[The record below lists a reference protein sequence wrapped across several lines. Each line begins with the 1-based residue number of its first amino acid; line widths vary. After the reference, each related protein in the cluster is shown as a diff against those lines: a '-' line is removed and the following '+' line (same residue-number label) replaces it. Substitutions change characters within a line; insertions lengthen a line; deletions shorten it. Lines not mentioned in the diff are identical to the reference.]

1 MIEEWTFLGYKMTA
15 DGNVEMEVK
24 ARLAFSLL
32 TVNAACF
39 EVVNPWRHKIYKHKD
54 KVENITNKCHLFSDK

>member
-24 ARLAFSLL
+24 ARFSSSLL
-32 TVNAACF
+32 RQT
-39 EVVNPWRHKIYKHKD
+39 WKSHKIDKHKD
-54 KVENITNKCHLFSDK
+54 KVENIANKLHLFSPFLWS